1 MAASRVAAGIF
12 VSRLLGLVRTRVFA
26 HYFGT
31 SELADV
37 WNAALRIP
45 NVVQNLLGEGSL
57 SASFIPVYV
66 RLLEE
71 GREREA
77 GRVAGAVLGLLA
89 LTAGL
94 LAAFGVWAAPLLAD
108 SIAAGFS
115 AEGRAALVPLLRLLF
130 PMTGVL
136 VISAWALG
144 ILNSHRSFFVAYVA
158 PALWN
163 LSMIVTLLGAGARGL
178 LELDLL
184 VALAWGA
191 LAGGA
196 LQLFFQLPFLAPH
209 LRGVVPSLGRRLA
222 AVGVVVRNFVPVVAA
237 RGAATL
243 SGLLDVWLGSLL
255 AAGAVAAMG
264 YAQPIYLLPI
274 SLFGMSV
281 AAAALPDLSRDSTA
295 GRDRVR
301 ERAEKAVGTVLFW
314 LVPSTA
320 GYMVFGPEIMGILYQ
335 TGEFSG
341 GDARA
346 VGIILAAYAVGLSAT
361 GTSRVLSST
370 FYALGDTRTPA
381 RIAYARIAVSVAVG
395 ASVMFPL
402 DRLSVGGL
410 GMGAAGIAVGASVGA
425 WLEFLLLR
433 RNLVRRLRGLSFGRG
448 SVPACVLAAALA
460 TGAGLVTAALLPP
473 LHPVL
478 AGGATLLPFGVV
490 YLLVAHLL
498 GATPAGAAAL
508 LQRLRG
514 GGDGDE
520 DGKGKGNGR

>member
-1 MAASRVAAGIF
+1 MAASRVAAGIA
-12 VSRLLGLVRTRVFA
+12 VSRLLGLVRNRVFA

-31 SELADV
+31 GDLADV

-71 GREREA
+71 GREEEA

-94 LAAFGVWAAPLLAD
+94 LAAVGVWAAPVLAN
-108 SIAAGFS
+108 SIAVGFS
-115 AEGRAALVPLLRLLF
+115 AEGRAALIPLLRLLF

-163 LSMIVTLLGAGARGL
+163 LSMIVTLLVAGAWGL
-178 LELDLL
+178 MELDLL

-191 LAGGA
+191 LAGGV
-196 LQLFFQLPFLAPH
+196 LQLLFHLPFLMPH
-209 LRGVVPSLGRRLA
+209 LRGVVLSLGRRLA
-222 AVGVVVRNFVPVVAA
+222 SVSVIVRNFVPVVVA

-243 SGLLDVWLGSLL
+243 SGLLDVALGSLL

-281 AAAALPDLSRDSTA
+281 AAAALPELSRDSTA

-301 ERAEKAVGTVLFW
+301 ARAEQAVGTVLFW

-320 GYMVFGPEIMGILYQ
+320 GYMVFGPEVMGILYQ
-335 TGEFSG
+335 TGEFTG
-341 GDARA
+341 GDAQA
-346 VGIILAAYAVGLSAT
+346 VGLILAAYAVGLPAT

-381 RIAYARIAVSVAVG
+381 RIAYVRIAVSVAVG

-402 DRLSVGGL
+402 DRFSVGGL
-410 GMGAAGIAVGASVGA
+410 GMGAAGLAAGASVGA
-425 WLEFLLLR
+425 WLELLLLR
-433 RNLVRRLRGLSFGRG
+433 RSLVRRLRGLSFGGRR
-448 SVPACVLAAALA
+448 VLVCVLAAAVA
-460 TGAGLVTAALLPP
+460 TGAGLATAMLLPP
-473 LHPVL
+473 LHPAL
-478 AGGATLLPFGVV
+478 AGSATLLPFGIM
-490 YLLVAHLL
+490 YLLVAHRL
-498 GATPAGAAAL
+498 GASPAGAAKL
-508 LQRLRG
+508 LRRLRG
-514 GGDGDE
+514 RGDDDEGGAG
-520 DGKGKGNGR
+520 G